1 MRREKDIA
9 YMEGMVASVA
19 EAERSPRA
27 GDEQL
32 VMAARRDPQAFT
44 PLYQRYVGPIYR
56 YCYLRLGDRTA
67 AEDATSEVF
76 TKALAALPGYRAGG
90 SFAAWLFRIAQNVVH
105 DVYRRAHPTATL
117 ETAGDPPDGQPS
129 PLDAVITQAHMAAVR
144 EALKALP
151 ATQRRA
157 VELQLAGWSVAD
169 SAAVLGIS
177 TGALKLLRFRALRRL
192 RTLLAQERDGI
203 PSEVRHDVE

>member
-1 MRREKDIA
+1 MGEKA
-9 YMEGMVASVA
+9 ASVA
-19 EAERSPRA
+19 EAESSPSA
-27 GDEQL
+27 DDENL

-56 YCYLRLGDRTA
+56 YCYLRLGDRAA
-67 AEDATSEVF
+67 AEDATSEIF

-90 SFAAWLFRIAQNVVH
+90 SFAAWLFRIAHNVVH
-105 DVYRRAHPTATL
+105 DVYRRAHSTATL
-117 ETAGDPPDGQPS
+117 DAAGDRPDGEPS
-129 PLDAVITQAHMAAVR
+129 PLDALITQDHMAATR
-144 EALKALP
+144 AALKALP
-151 ATQRRA
+151 AAQRRA

-169 SAAVLGIS
+169 SAAALGVS

-203 PSEVRHDVE
+203 PSEVRYDVE